1 MASLQSA
8 PRPAQSRPAPTPT
21 RFTAT
26 FGGSH
31 PQTPRALCGDRRF
44 QFYADGVS
52 LERSSWLFKADT
64 AFCWTAPNPA
74 RSSGDRATV
83 AAGRGTSR
91 RAVVSSETI
100 GTGARGACA
109 RDGIVPVKGSPASG
123 GKGAGRGRGSLEG
136 VARGTATSS
145 TKASGGKTRPGTC
158 AERSQGV
165 DEEDTRQV
173 AAEDPKFVEAV
184 ERDILDRRLSIE
196 WTDIASLEDAKR
208 LLQEAVVLPL
218 LMPEVYT
225 GIREPW
231 KGVLLFGPPGTGKTM
246 LAKAVAS
253 QAQTTFFN
261 VSAATVISK
270 FHGDSLNRAAPLE
283 SSICRY
289 KRLLQLRGLL
299 PRVESLGAE
308 P

>member
-1 MASLQSA
+1 
-8 PRPAQSRPAPTPT
+8 
-21 RFTAT
+21 
-26 FGGSH
+26 
-31 PQTPRALCGDRRF
+31 
-44 QFYADGVS
+44 
-52 LERSSWLFKADT
+52 
-64 AFCWTAPNPA
+64 
-74 RSSGDRATV
+74 
-83 AAGRGTSR
+83 
-91 RAVVSSETI
+91 
-100 GTGARGACA
+100 
-109 RDGIVPVKGSPASG
+109 
-123 GKGAGRGRGSLEG
+123 
-136 VARGTATSS
+136 
-145 TKASGGKTRPGTC
+145 
-158 AERSQGV
+158 V

-289 KRLLQLRGLL
+289 KRLPQPRGLL